1 MEQMRLAN
9 SKTITASVVVSLTTN
24 HWSSFLNGRLCLRRH
39 QKKRKEKKKK
49 KYIKH
54 DRKCIMKMELKR
66 EVSEV
71 GSDVIAPKRADN

>member
-1 MEQMRLAN
+1 MEDCVFAD
-9 SKTITASVVVSLTTN
+9 T
-24 HWSSFLNGRLCLRRH
+24 
-39 QKKRKEKKKK
+39 KRKEKKKKKK

>member
-1 MEQMRLAN
+1 MEDCVFAD
-9 SKTITASVVVSLTTN
+9 T
-24 HWSSFLNGRLCLRRH
+24 
-39 QKKRKEKKKK
+39 KRKEKKRKE